1 MKPLAEELLNR
12 GHKVSSIFFKSIGL
26 KHENYTE
33 MVFPSQ
39 FDAVMDEYSKKSMA
53 KGMSMYSPSL
63 WIWAISF
70 YNEKMEDLALDIFKS
85 DKVVSF
91 IKVRP
96 KVDAIVNMQPGN
108 SIFADLFNCPI
119 IQFSGVSPMPHV
131 ALGTTNVINH
141 SVQPYVTAPHIEPMS
156 FEQRIQNHLLSI
168 VTELWVDW
176 YSDRM
181 FLPQRDFIQQEFGD
195 KIKYH
200 ATTLRERCALLLAS
214 CHPITHGAWQYTPN
228 IIEVNTNSEMV
239 RFYGQVGMDF
249 HNEGKKCHFF
259 EIF

>member
-91 IKVRP
+91 IKKRP
-96 KVDAIVNMQPGN
+96 
-108 SIFADLFNCPI
+108 
-119 IQFSGVSPMPHV
+119 
-131 ALGTTNVINH
+131 
-141 SVQPYVTAPHIEPMS
+141 
-156 FEQRIQNHLLSI
+156 
-168 VTELWVDW
+168 
-176 YSDRM
+176 
-181 FLPQRDFIQQEFGD
+181 
-195 KIKYH
+195 
-200 ATTLRERCALLLAS
+200 
-214 CHPITHGAWQYTPN
+214 
-228 IIEVNTNSEMV
+228 
-239 RFYGQVGMDF
+239 
-249 HNEGKKCHFF
+249 
-259 EIF
+259 